1 MRPILFAAAMIGA
14 MPVLAATDTMARSPM
29 CPAASAGISARP
41 GARTPIP
48 LPDRA
53 LLAPPAEFDCAF
65 RTAGPDGASD
75 TPPPPAGAQ
84 ADAALHKKLEYER
97 QCYRHAEMILRSR
110 LLDLQAPAGA
120 TIQAVAK
127 CDAANK
133 RTSARRGLR
142 MAIPLPDRAL
152 VAAPPEFACE
162 FKDAGRDDAGGQPQ
176 PSPPRAQTDSS
187 TDLALRR
194 KLEYERQC
202 YRHAEM
208 IMRDRLLQLQASLG
222 ETITAINRG
231 EQPVVKQ
238 RARGVV
244 MRRPNWRARSA
255 YWRPN
260 WRVRSAFW
268 RPNWRA
274 RSAYW
279 RRHDPN

>member
-1 MRPILFAAAMIGA
+1 MRPILLAAAMIGA
-14 MPVLAATDTMARSPM
+14 MPVLAATDAMARSPM
-29 CPAASAGISARP
+29 CPAAGAGISA
-41 GARTPIP
+41 GARTSIP

-65 RTAGPDGASD
+65 RTAGLDRASD
-75 TPPPPAGAQ
+75 APPPPAGAQ
-84 ADAALHKKLEYER
+84 ADAALHKKLDYER

-133 RTSARRGLR
+133 RTSARRGSR

-162 FKDAGRDDAGGQPQ
+162 FKDAGRDDAGVQPQ

-187 TDLALRR
+187 TDQALRR

-208 IMRDRLLQLQASLG
+208 IMRDRLLELQASLG

-231 EQPVVKQ
+231 EQPAVKQ

-244 MRRPNWRARSA
+244 MRRPNLRVRSASWRPIWRARSA
-255 YWRPN
+255 
-260 WRVRSAFW
+260 F
-268 RPNWRA
+268 
-274 RSAYW
+274 W

>member
-84 ADAALHKKLEYER
+84 ADAALHKKLDYER
-97 QCYRHAEMILRSR
+97 QCYRHAEIILRSR

-255 YWRPN
+255 YWR
-260 WRVRSAFW
+260 
-268 RPNWRA
+268 
-274 RSAYW
+274 
-279 RRHDPN
+279 RHDPN